1 VDDAWV
7 FRSDLAVPHL
17 HRAIAADSDYT
28 GAKAQLAYALAT
40 LGRCGEVD
48 SLSDAMDLPVGQV
61 TLAERGMFAYS
72 RAACRHDRPAQLEAA
87 KAVLRATPRSI
98 GFSVLGGIDAI
109 ELGRPRE
116 GLEILQRLDAEH
128 IQLSPQQADV
138 YWDFISY
145 AKHDLAMIQQ
155 DSNGG
160 RIPKGSPLA
169 ALADSDAVRRQ
180 VERQLPHPGSPE
192 LAETQCAVMELRAHG
207 SPTAAA
213 ALLERIAAA
222 RGPDA
227 AADVLN
233 TPCYWNLFS
242 VHYYAG
248 RLTEARA
255 AYRKVVAADSSDVKA
270 HAALAAIAVRRG
282 DSTDLKVQRRWL
294 LGHDNPV
301 AFLGLAHIAVLQ
313 GKQAEAVSFLR
324 EALDRDLERHFL
336 HLDPD
341 LEPLRD
347 YPPFRELMRFKE

>member
-1 VDDAWV
+1 
-7 FRSDLAVPHL
+7 
-17 HRAIAADSDYT
+17 
-28 GAKAQLAYALAT
+28 
-40 LGRCGEVD
+40 
-48 SLSDAMDLPVGQV
+48 
-61 TLAERGMFAYS
+61 
-72 RAACRHDRPAQLEAA
+72 
-87 KAVLRATPRSI
+87 
-98 GFSVLGGIDAI
+98 
-109 ELGRPRE
+109 
-116 GLEILQRLDAEH
+116 
-128 IQLSPQQADV
+128 
-138 YWDFISY
+138 
-145 AKHDLAMIQQ
+145 
-155 DSNGG
+155 
-160 RIPKGSPLA
+160 
-169 ALADSDAVRRQ
+169 
-180 VERQLPHPGSPE
+180 
-192 LAETQCAVMELRAHG
+192 
-207 SPTAAA
+207 
-213 ALLERIAAA
+213 
-222 RGPDA
+222 
-227 AADVLN
+227 
-233 TPCYWNLFS
+233 